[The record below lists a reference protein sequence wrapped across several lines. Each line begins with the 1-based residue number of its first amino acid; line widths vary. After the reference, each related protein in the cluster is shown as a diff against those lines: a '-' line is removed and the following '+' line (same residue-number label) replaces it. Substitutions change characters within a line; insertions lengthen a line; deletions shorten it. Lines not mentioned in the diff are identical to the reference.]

1 MSAYKSLLI
10 AVAAASITAVGFT
23 LSGWAQQ
30 DKSTV
35 GELKSNEGIFV
46 DPASFAILKGTAKTD
61 PTAQI
66 AKLGAREVNNGA
78 IIFRVGD
85 KLYLADAELG
95 QKSLLNAFWEQHDR
109 MRP

>member
-10 AVAAASITAVGFT
+10 AVAAAGLTAVGFT
-23 LSGWAQQ
+23 LSGSAQQ
-30 DKSTV
+30 DKSAV
-35 GELKSNEGIFV
+35 GELRTNEGIFV

-61 PTAQI
+61 ATAQI
-66 AKLGAREVNNGA
+66 TKLGAREVSNGA

-85 KLYLADAELG
+85 KLYLADANVG
-95 QKSLLNAFWEQHDR
+95 QKSLLNAFWEEHER